1 MMADSKLVREAL
13 NTPYTEWKSIENL
26 LSQTNDAH
34 TKEVMRRFM
43 YVKRNRMKEDGNR
56 IVGTK
61 EHCEGGSGRGC

>member
-1 MMADSKLVREAL
+1 MMADSKLVRAAL
-13 NTPYTEWKSIENL
+13 NTPYTEWKSIEDL

-34 TKEVMRRFM
+34 TKEVLRRFM

-61 EHCEGGSGRGC
+61 EHCEGGSRGGC

>member
-34 TKEVMRRFM
+34 TKEVLRRFM

-61 EHCEGGSGRGC
+61 EHCEGSSGRGC

>member
-1 MMADSKLVREAL
+1 MMADSKLVRAAL
-13 NTPYTEWKSIENL
+13 NTPYTEWQSIENL

-34 TKEVMRRFM
+34 TKEVLRRFM

-61 EHCEGGSGRGC
+61 EHCEGGSRRGC

>member
-34 TKEVMRRFM
+34 TKEVLRRFM

-56 IVGTK
+56 IVGIK
-61 EHCEGGSGRGC
+61 EHCEGGSRGGC